1 MGKATQNKRKK
12 DTSYHPETHVRDVNS
27 RDIFKNNILA
37 SQFLKNYTNIPI
49 FTNITPEDVEDVTSK
64 YRAFLGIEYES
75 DAVKKVY
82 IRGKDGT
89 LEREIHTGFY
99 VSGDRCQ

>member
-1 MGKATQNKRKK
+1 MDKATQNKRKK

-49 FTNITPEDVEDVTSK
+49 FTNITPEDVEDITSK
-64 YRAFLGIEYES
+64 YRAFLGIEY
-75 DAVKKVY
+75 V
-82 IRGKDGT
+82 RGKDGT

>member
-1 MGKATQNKRKK
+1 MDKATQNKRKK

-27 RDIFKNNILA
+27 RDIFNNILT
-37 SQFLKNYTNIPI
+37 SQFLNNYTNIPI
-49 FTNITPEDVEDVTSK
+49 FTNITPEDVEDITSK